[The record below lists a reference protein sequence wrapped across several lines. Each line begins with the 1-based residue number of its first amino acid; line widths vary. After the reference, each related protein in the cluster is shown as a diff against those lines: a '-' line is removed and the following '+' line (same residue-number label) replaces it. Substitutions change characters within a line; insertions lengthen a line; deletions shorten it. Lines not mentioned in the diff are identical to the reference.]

1 VTDDLVDDFYR
12 RLNQPLGN
20 LVILS
25 ALAEAALL
33 DLTAALK
40 GVDERQ
46 AQGVLNAKDAKR
58 KVLELVRS
66 SRLKDLQLAQLL
78 DGLDRFWWDKAS
90 CNRFIHDE
98 WFPLL
103 DGRGK
108 PSTRGLPKDSDI
120 VWSAPAAEDIWALAK
135 SFRDHEHL
143 FSRTAH
149 IIRRARAE
157 PAGAKVVFGGP
168 A

>member
-1 VTDDLVDDFYR
+1 MTDHLVDSFYR
-12 RLNQPLGN
+12 RLVQPLGN

-46 AQGVLNAKDAKR
+46 AQGLLNAKGAKR
-58 KVLELVRS
+58 KVLELVTS
-66 SRLKDLQLAQLL
+66 SSLTDLQLAQLL
-78 DGLDRFWWDKAS
+78 DGLDQFWWDKAS
-90 CNRFIHDE
+90 CHRFIHDE
-98 WFPLL
+98 WLPLL
-103 DGRGK
+103 DVSGK
-108 PSTRGLPKDSDI
+108 PSTRGLPEDSDL

-143 FSRTAH
+143 FSRTAYS
-149 IIRRARAE
+149 IRRERAE
-157 PAGAKVVFGGP
+157 RAVANLVFHES